1 MERRVDETRVRQD
14 DRHGIKQE
22 LTFFGIPFATLS
34 RDDRHGIK
42 RELTFFGIPFATLS
56 RDRGKSISELC
67 KKVEVLCAFTYLQH
81 QTVI

>member
-1 MERRVDETRVRQD
+1 MERRVDETQVRQ
-14 DRHGIKQE
+14 
-22 LTFFGIPFATLS
+22 
-34 RDDRHGIK
+34 DDRHGIK